1 MAQKLR
7 YRSLFWPL
15 ILIGVGVV
23 WLLGNLGV
31 ISGANLSVLFRL
43 WPLFLIA
50 IGLDLL
56 FGRNSQAIG
65 ALIGLGTVALII
77 VLMLVGPGLGWVASA
92 DVQTD
97 TYNAALGDA
106 TSARMD
112 LNLGVGAA
120 SVYALQDFDRSDRRR
135 TALCGRNR
143 LPGDGRNRKDRQP
156 QPAG

>member
-1 MAQKLR
+1 MAQNR
-7 YRSLFWPL
+7 GYRSLFWPL
-15 ILIGVGVV
+15 ILIGVGIV

-56 FGRNSQAIG
+56 LGRKSSVVG

-77 VLMLVGPGLGWVASA
+77 VLMLVGPGLGWAANA

-97 TYNAALGDA
+97 TYSAALGDA
-106 TSARMD
+106 TSARVD

-120 SVYALQDFDRSDRRR
+120 SIYALQELDRPDRRR
-135 TALCGRNR
+135 AALRRRDR
-143 LPGDGRNRKDRQP
+143 LPGHGRNRKDR
-156 QPAG
+156 